1 MTALVL
7 SFLAGLGMG
16 VVLGHFVRR
25 QRACVIDAISPAA
38 ICPLMPPTRR
48 VKLKLVRTAPAEKSE

>member
-7 SFLAGLGMG
+7 SFLAGLGLG
-16 VVLGHFVRR
+16 AVLGHFLRGP
-25 QRACVIDAISPAA
+25 RACVLDAISPAA